1 VAVYDSV
8 TGQLVLCIV
17 VALYAAG
24 VMWMRALAR
33 FPVPERLLADGPAAT
48 PDSAGP
54 GGRPPGTPREP
65 PEAFAAWQ
73 GGTS

>member
-8 TGQLVLCIV
+8 TGQLVLCVV

-33 FPVPERLLADGPAAT
+33 FPVPERLLAGPE
-48 PDSAGP
+48 P
-54 GGRPPGTPREP
+54 GGTPEIP
-65 PEAFAAWQ
+65 DAMAAWR
-73 GGTS
+73 GGAS